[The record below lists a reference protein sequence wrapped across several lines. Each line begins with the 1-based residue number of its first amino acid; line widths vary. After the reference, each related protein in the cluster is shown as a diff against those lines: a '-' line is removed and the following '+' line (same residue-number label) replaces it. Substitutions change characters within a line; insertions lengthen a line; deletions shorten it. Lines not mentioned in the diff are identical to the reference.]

1 MPLCILLFFME
12 YVDIE
17 FYMKK
22 KINVVTLGCSKNLV
36 DSELFL
42 SQMVANGYEVS
53 HDSADSD
60 ARIIAINTCGFI
72 LDAKEESVN
81 TILEYAEAK
90 RQGMIDKIFV
100 FGCLS
105 ERYKDDLI
113 SEIPE
118 VDGFYGKFQVR
129 KMVEDL
135 KADYKMSLSRKRYL
149 TTPSHYAYLKISEG
163 CNRTCSYC
171 AIPRMTGAH
180 ISVPIEDLVREAHD
194 LAAKGVKE
202 LLVIAQDLSFYGI
215 DLYKESRLA
224 QLVSELSSVKGI
236 EWIKLHYAYPAN
248 FPYNLLTVMTER
260 PNVARYLD
268 IALQHCSDKM
278 LKLMRRNTTKAET
291 INLIER
297 VRKEVPGIH
306 LRTTLLVGHPGETDE
321 DFEELK
327 SFVREMRFE
336 RLGVFPYSHEE
347 DTYAGEKY
355 EDAIPMEVKQAR
367 ADELMEI
374 QQQIAAEINAQK
386 TGLIM
391 NVVIDRLE
399 GDYYIGRTEFDS
411 PEVDGEVLISADQ
424 KLKIGSFYPVKI
436 TGSEDFDL
444 YGEVEERQKMKG

>member
-1 MPLCILLFFME
+1 
-12 YVDIE
+12 
-17 FYMKK
+17 MKK

-42 SQMVANGYEVS
+42 SQMAANGYEVS
-53 HDSADSD
+53 HDSEDSD
-60 ARIIAINTCGFI
+60 ARIVAINTCGFI

-81 TILEYAEAK
+81 TILEYAQAK
-90 RQGMIDKIFV
+90 RDGLIDKIFV

-113 SEIPE
+113 AEIPE

-135 KADYKMSLSRKRYL
+135 KADYKMSLSRQRYL

-171 AIPRMTGAH
+171 AIPRMTGTH
-180 ISVPIEDLVREAHD
+180 ISIPIKDLVSEARS
-194 LAAKGVKE
+194 LAEKGVKE
-202 LLVIAQDLSFYGI
+202 LLVIAQDLSYYGI
-215 DLYKESRLA
+215 DLYKESKLA
-224 QLVSELSSVKGI
+224 QLVSELSAIEGI
-236 EWIKLHYAYPAN
+236 EWIKLHYAYPSN
-248 FPYNLLTVMTER
+248 FPYDLLTVMNEK

-268 IALQHCSDKM
+268 VALQHCSDKM

-291 INLIER
+291 IHLVER
-297 VRKEVPGIH
+297 IRKEVPGVH
-306 LRTTLLVGHPGETDE
+306 LRTTMLVGHPGETEE

-327 SFVREMRFE
+327 AFVRDMRFE

-347 DTYAGEKY
+347 DTFAGEKY
-355 EDAIPMEVKQAR
+355 KDSIPQEVKQAR

-374 QQQIAAEINAQK
+374 QQQIATEINAGK
-386 TGLIM
+386 IGLTM
-391 NVVIDRLE
+391 KVVIDRLE
-399 GDYYIGRTEFDS
+399 GEYFIGRTEFDS

-424 KLKIGSFYPVKI
+424 DLEIGNFYQVKI

-444 YGEVEERQKMKG
+444 YGEVIVNG

>member
-1 MPLCILLFFME
+1 
-12 YVDIE
+12 
-17 FYMKK
+17 MKK

-42 SQMVANGYEVS
+42 SQMAANGYEVS
-53 HDSADSD
+53 HDSEDSD
-60 ARIIAINTCGFI
+60 ARIVAINTCGFI

-81 TILEYAEAK
+81 TILEYAQAK
-90 RQGMIDKIFV
+90 RDGLIDKIFV

-113 SEIPE
+113 AEIPE

-135 KADYKMSLSRKRYL
+135 KADYKMSLSRQRYL

-180 ISVPIEDLVREAHD
+180 ISIPIEDLVSEARG
-194 LAAKGVKE
+194 LAEKGVKE
-202 LLVIAQDLSFYGI
+202 LLVIAQDLSYYGI

-224 QLVSELSSVKGI
+224 QLVSELSAIEGI
-236 EWIKLHYAYPAN
+236 EWIKLHYAYPSN
-248 FPYNLLTVMTER
+248 FPYDLLPVMNEKS
-260 PNVARYLD
+260 NVARYLD
-268 IALQHCSDKM
+268 VALQHCSDKM

-297 VRKEVPGIH
+297 VRREVPGVH
-306 LRTTLLVGHPGETDE
+306 LRTTMLVGHPGETEE
-321 DFEELK
+321 DFKELK
-327 SFVREMRFE
+327 AFVRDMRFE

-347 DTYAGEKY
+347 DTFAGEKY
-355 EDAIPMEVKQAR
+355 KDSIPQEVKQAR

-374 QQQIAAEINAQK
+374 QQQIATEINAEK
-386 TGLIM
+386 IGLTM
-391 NVVIDRLE
+391 KVVIDRQE
-399 GDYYIGRTEFDS
+399 GEYFIGRTEFDS
-411 PEVDGEVLISADQ
+411 PEVDGEVLISAD
-424 KLKIGSFYPVKI
+424 LDLEIGSFYQVKI

-444 YGEVEERQKMKG
+444 YGVVE

>member
-1 MPLCILLFFME
+1 
-12 YVDIE
+12 
-17 FYMKK
+17 MKK

-42 SQMVANGYEVS
+42 SQMAANGYEVS
-53 HDSADSD
+53 HDSEDSD
-60 ARIIAINTCGFI
+60 ARIVAINTCGFI
-72 LDAKEESVN
+72 LDAKKESVN

-90 RQGMIDKIFV
+90 NRGLIDKIFV

-105 ERYKDDLI
+105 ERYKDDLMA
-113 SEIPE
+113 EIPE

-129 KMVEDL
+129 RMVEDL
-135 KADYKMSLSRKRYL
+135 KADYKLSLSRHRYL
-149 TTPSHYAYLKISEG
+149 TTPSHYAYLKIAEG

-171 AIPRMTGAH
+171 AIPRMTGVH
-180 ISVPIEDLVREAHD
+180 KSISMEDLVFEAHS
-194 LAAKGVKE
+194 LAEKGVKE

-215 DLYKESRLA
+215 DLYKESKLA
-224 QLVSELSSVKGI
+224 QLVAELSDVEGI

-248 FPYNLLTVMTER
+248 FPNDLLPVMNKKS
-260 PNVARYLD
+260 NVANYLD

-306 LRTTLLVGHPGETDE
+306 LRTTMLVGHPGETEE

-347 DTYAGEKY
+347 DTYAGEHY
-355 EDAIPMEVKQAR
+355 DDSIAQEVKQAR
-367 ADELMEI
+367 ADELMVI
-374 QQQIAAEINAQK
+374 QQEIAAEINGEK
-386 TGLIM
+386 IGRTM
-391 NVVIDRLE
+391 KVVIDRLE
-399 GDYYIGRTEFDS
+399 GEYFIGRTEFDS
-411 PEVDGEVLISADQ
+411 PEVDGEVLISANQ
-424 KLKIGSFYPVKI
+424 KLKTGSFYQVKI
-436 TGSEDFDL
+436 IGSEDFDL
-444 YGEVEERQKMKG
+444 YGEVG

>member
-1 MPLCILLFFME
+1 
-12 YVDIE
+12 
-17 FYMKK
+17 MKK

-42 SQMVANGYEVS
+42 SQMAANGYEVS
-53 HDSADSD
+53 HDSEDSD
-60 ARIIAINTCGFI
+60 ARIVAINTCGFI

-81 TILEYAEAK
+81 TILEYAQAK
-90 RQGMIDKIFV
+90 RDGLIDKIFV

-113 SEIPE
+113 AEIPE

-135 KADYKMSLSRKRYL
+135 KADYKMSLSRQRYL
-149 TTPSHYAYLKISEG
+149 TTPNHYAYLKISEG

-180 ISVPIEDLVREAHD
+180 ISIPIEDLVSEARG
-194 LAAKGVKE
+194 LAEKGVKE
-202 LLVIAQDLSFYGI
+202 LLVIAQDLSYYGI
-215 DLYKESRLA
+215 DLYKESKLA
-224 QLVSELSSVKGI
+224 QLVSELSAIEGI
-236 EWIKLHYAYPAN
+236 EWIKLHYAYPSN
-248 FPYNLLTVMTER
+248 FPYDLLPVMNEK

-268 IALQHCSDKM
+268 VALQHCSDKM

-297 VRKEVPGIH
+297 IRKEVPGVH
-306 LRTTLLVGHPGETDE
+306 LRTTMLVGHPGETEE

-327 SFVREMRFE
+327 AFVRDMRFE

-347 DTYAGEKY
+347 DTFAGEKY
-355 EDAIPMEVKQAR
+355 KDSIPQEVKQTR

-374 QQQIAAEINAQK
+374 QQQIATEVNAGK
-386 TGLIM
+386 IGLTM
-391 NVVIDRLE
+391 KVVIDRLE
-399 GDYYIGRTEFDS
+399 GEYFIGRTEFDS

-424 KLKIGSFYPVKI
+424 DLEIGNFYQVKI

-444 YGEVEERQKMKG
+444 YGVVE

>member
-1 MPLCILLFFME
+1 MQK
-12 YVDIE
+12 IE
-17 FYMKK
+17 NRLNMKK

-42 SQMVANGYEVS
+42 SQMAANGYEVS
-53 HDSADSD
+53 HDSEDSD
-60 ARIIAINTCGFI
+60 ARIVAINTCGFI

-90 RQGMIDKIFV
+90 KQGLIDKIFV

-105 ERYKDDLI
+105 ERYKDDLMA
-113 SEIPE
+113 EIPE

-135 KADYKMSLSRKRYL
+135 KADYKMSLSRQRYL

-180 ISVPIEDLVREAHD
+180 VSVPIEDLVAEARS
-194 LAAKGVKE
+194 LAEKGVKE

-224 QLVSELSSVKGI
+224 QLVSELSAIEGI

-248 FPYNLLTVMTER
+248 FPYDLLSVMNQKS
-260 PNVARYLD
+260 NVARYLD
-268 IALQHCSDKM
+268 IALQHCSDKI
-278 LKLMRRNTTKAET
+278 LSLMRRNTTKADT
-291 INLIER
+291 INLINR
-297 VRKEVPGIH
+297 VRKEVPGVH
-306 LRTTLLVGHPGETDE
+306 LRTTILVGHPGETEE

-327 SFVREMRFE
+327 AFVREMRFE

-347 DTYAGEKY
+347 DTFAGEKY
-355 EDAIPMEVKQAR
+355 EDVIPQEVKQAR
-367 ADELMEI
+367 ADEIMEI
-374 QQQIAAEINAQK
+374 QQQISAEMNAAKIGQTMK
-386 TGLIM
+386 
-391 NVVIDRLE
+391 VVIDRLE

-411 PEVDGEVLISADQ
+411 PEVDGEVLITADQ
-424 KLKIGSFYPVKI
+424 DLEIGRFYEVKI

-444 YGEVEERQKMKG
+444 YGLVY

>member
-1 MPLCILLFFME
+1 
-12 YVDIE
+12 
-17 FYMKK
+17 MKK

-53 HDSADSD
+53 HDAEDSD
-60 ARIIAINTCGFI
+60 ARIVAINTCGFI

-81 TILEYAEAK
+81 TILEYADAK
-90 RQGMIDKIFV
+90 KRGLIDKIFV

-113 SEIPE
+113 AEIPE

-129 KMVEDL
+129 QMVADL
-135 KADYKMSLSRKRYL
+135 KADYKMSLSRQRYL

-171 AIPRMTGAH
+171 AIPRMTGTH
-180 ISVPIEDLVREAHD
+180 ISVPIEDLVSEARS
-194 LAAKGVKE
+194 LAQGGVKE

-215 DLYKESRLA
+215 DLYKESKLA
-224 QLVSELSSVKGI
+224 LLVSELSAIEGI

-248 FPYNLLTVMTER
+248 FPYDLFPVMDQQ

-278 LKLMRRNTTKAET
+278 LKLMRRNTTKTET
-291 INLIER
+291 IKLINR

-306 LRTTLLVGHPGETDE
+306 LRTTLLVGHPGETEE

-355 EDAIPMEVKQAR
+355 EDVVPHDVKQAR
-367 ADELMEI
+367 ADEVMEI
-374 QQQIAAEINAQK
+374 QQQIAAEINLEKIGQAMK
-386 TGLIM
+386 
-391 NVVIDRLE
+391 VVIDRRE
-399 GDYYIGRTEFDS
+399 GDYFVGRTEFDS
-411 PEVDGEVLISADQ
+411 PEVVGEVLIVADQ
-424 KLKIGSFYPVKI
+424 DLKIGRFYQVEI
-436 TGSEDFDL
+436 TGAEDFDL
-444 YGEVEERQKMKG
+444 YGKVNELLIRKS

>member
-1 MPLCILLFFME
+1 
-12 YVDIE
+12 
-17 FYMKK
+17 MKK

-42 SQMVANGYEVS
+42 SQMAANGYEVS
-53 HDSADSD
+53 HDSEDSD
-60 ARIIAINTCGFI
+60 ARIVAINTCGFI

-81 TILEYAEAK
+81 TILGYAEAK
-90 RQGMIDKIFV
+90 REGLIDKIFV

-113 SEIPE
+113 AEIPE

-135 KADYKMSLSRKRYL
+135 KADYKMSLSRQRYL

-180 ISVPIEDLVREAHD
+180 ISIPIEDLVSEARG
-194 LAAKGVKE
+194 LAEKGVKE

-215 DLYKESRLA
+215 DLYKESKLA
-224 QLVSELSSVKGI
+224 QLVSELSAIKGI
-236 EWIKLHYAYPAN
+236 EWIKLHYAYPSN
-248 FPYNLLTVMTER
+248 FPYDLLPVMNDKPNL
-260 PNVARYLD
+260 ARYLD

-291 INLIER
+291 ISLIER
-297 VRKEVPGIH
+297 VRREVPGVH
-306 LRTTLLVGHPGETDE
+306 LRTTMLVGHPGETEE
-321 DFEELK
+321 DFKELK
-327 SFVREMRFE
+327 EFVRDMRFE

-347 DTYAGEKY
+347 DTFAGEKY
-355 EDAIPMEVKQAR
+355 KDSIPQEVKQAR

-374 QQQIAAEINAQK
+374 QQQIATEINAGK
-386 TGLIM
+386 IGLTM
-391 NVVIDRLE
+391 KVVIDRLE
-399 GDYYIGRTEFDS
+399 GEYFIGRTEFDS

-424 KLKIGSFYPVKI
+424 DLLIGSFYQVKI
-436 TGSEDFDL
+436 IGSEDFDL
-444 YGEVEERQKMKG
+444 YGELI

>member
-1 MPLCILLFFME
+1 
-12 YVDIE
+12 
-17 FYMKK
+17 MKK

-42 SQMVANGYEVS
+42 SQMAANGYEVS
-53 HDSADSD
+53 HDSEDSD
-60 ARIIAINTCGFI
+60 ARIVAINTCGFI

-81 TILEYAEAK
+81 TILEYAQAK
-90 RQGMIDKIFV
+90 RDGLIDKIFV

-113 SEIPE
+113 AEIPE

-135 KADYKMSLSRKRYL
+135 KADYKMSLSRQRYL
-149 TTPSHYAYLKISEG
+149 TTPNHYAYLKISEG

-180 ISVPIEDLVREAHD
+180 ISIPIEDLVSEARG
-194 LAAKGVKE
+194 LAEKGVKE
-202 LLVIAQDLSFYGI
+202 LLVIAQDLSYYGI
-215 DLYKESRLA
+215 DLYKESKLA
-224 QLVSELSSVKGI
+224 QLVSELSAIEGI
-236 EWIKLHYAYPAN
+236 EWIKLHYAYPSN
-248 FPYNLLTVMTER
+248 FPYDLLPVMNEK

-268 IALQHCSDKM
+268 VALQHCSDKM

-297 VRKEVPGIH
+297 IRKEVPGVH
-306 LRTTLLVGHPGETDE
+306 LRTTMLVGHPGETEE

-327 SFVREMRFE
+327 AFVRDMRFE

-347 DTYAGEKY
+347 DTFAGEKY
-355 EDAIPMEVKQAR
+355 KDSIPQEVKQAR

-374 QQQIAAEINAQK
+374 QQQIATEVNAGK
-386 TGLIM
+386 IGLTM
-391 NVVIDRLE
+391 KVVIDRLE
-399 GDYYIGRTEFDS
+399 GEYFIGRTEFDS

-424 KLKIGSFYPVKI
+424 DLEIGNFYQVKI

-444 YGEVEERQKMKG
+444 YGVVE